1 MGSFSVVLSAFL
13 LGPVFG
19 MLVNRIVRAD
29 KDAGG
34 DPGGKEDLVVR

>member
-19 MLVNRIVRAD
+19 MLVNRVVHAS